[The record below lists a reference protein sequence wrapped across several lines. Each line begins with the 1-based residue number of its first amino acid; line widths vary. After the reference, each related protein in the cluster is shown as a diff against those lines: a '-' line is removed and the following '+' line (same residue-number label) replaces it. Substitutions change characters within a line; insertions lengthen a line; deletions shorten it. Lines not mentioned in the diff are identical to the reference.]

1 MEFFDNVAASH
12 NRREN
17 SLANDLTR
25 RNARRMLQ
33 DEFLSALQKTHMTV
47 MVYLV
52 NGIKLQGR
60 IDGFDQFGILLGGNA
75 AQFVYKR
82 AISTIVSTREMTPV
96 IAPPDA
102 P

>member
-1 MEFFDNVAASH
+1 
-12 NRREN
+12 
-17 SLANDLTR
+17 
-25 RNARRMLQ
+25 MLQ
-33 DEFLSALQKTHMTV
+33 DEFLSALQKTHMPV

-82 AISTIVSTREMTPV
+82 AISTIVSTGEM
-96 IAPPDA
+96 PPQSH
-102 P
+102 PRTRVE

>member
-1 MEFFDNVAASH
+1 
-12 NRREN
+12 
-17 SLANDLTR
+17 
-25 RNARRMLQ
+25 MLQ
-33 DEFLSALQKTHMTV
+33 DEFLSALQKTHTPV

-60 IDGFDQFGILLGGNA
+60 IDGFDQFGVLLGGNA

-82 AISTIVSTREMTPV
+82 AISTIVSTRAMAPV
-96 IAPPDA
+96 MAPSGA